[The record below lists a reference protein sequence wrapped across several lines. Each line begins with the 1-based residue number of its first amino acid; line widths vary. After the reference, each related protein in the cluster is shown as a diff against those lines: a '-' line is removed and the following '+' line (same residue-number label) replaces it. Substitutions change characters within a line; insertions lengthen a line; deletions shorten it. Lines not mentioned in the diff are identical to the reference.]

1 MFGCTSGRAGA
12 IWSSSACD
20 FSAFMTPL
28 TEAMASLSSEP
39 QTGHIGQRR
48 LHLVA
53 KSISTRSGS
62 SETGSGFQLK
72 AGSTQ
77 DARV

>member
-1 MFGCTSGRAGA
+1 M
-12 IWSSSACD
+12 
-20 FSAFMTPL
+20 MPL
-28 TEAMASLSSEP
+28 TESMASLSSEP

-62 SETGSGFQLK
+62 SPTGNGFQFRL
-72 AGSTQ
+72 GSTH
-77 DARV
+77 DAFE